1 VEVVGE
7 LDVVV
12 VVEEV
17 EEWEVDVE
25 ADAEVDEVDVSLV
38 VVLVVDSVL
47 DPVVEEDFVLVVVD
61 VVVDVP
67 VVEVPCRVTVIERGS
82 LTATGEAEFP
92 ATKISTPI
100 W

>member
-1 VEVVGE
+1 M
-7 LDVVV
+7 VV

-47 DPVVEEDFVLVVVD
+47 DPVVEEDLLVVVD
-61 VVVDVP
+61 VEVDVP
-67 VVEVPCRVTVIERGS
+67 VVEVPWRVTVIERGS